1 MFKIEENYSDFVV
14 YVDESGDHSL
24 LSIDKT
30 YPVFVLAFCVFDKRQ
45 YANQVVPS
53 VENFKFDYF
62 GHDLVILHER
72 DIRKRLGDFAML
84 SSSKIKYHT
93 FMQNLSEV
101 MTKSPYYVISSVIDK
116 QELNRKVSEQ
126 EHPYHIALQVCLE
139 RLYEFLLEQGQ
150 TNKMTHIVVEKR
162 GRKEDAE
169 LELEFRRICGG
180 ENQFNKPLP
189 FMIRLADKKTNSSGL
204 QFADMVA
211 RPIGV
216 HYLNPKQDNRAFE
229 ILVEKFV
236 KDNNQNYMG
245 TGLNLYPRTARLKP

>member
-53 VENFKFDYF
+53 VESFKFDYF

-72 DIRKRLGDFAML
+72 DIRKRSGDFNVF
-84 SSSKIKYHT
+84 SSKELHYR
-93 FMQNLSEV
+93 FMEDLTRV
-101 MTKSPYYVISSVIDK
+101 MTESNYHVISSVVDK
-116 QELNRKVSEQ
+116 QELSKRVAEQ

-139 RLYEFLLEQGQ
+139 RLYEFLLKQGQ
-150 TNKMTHIVVEKR
+150 TDKMTHVVVERR
-162 GRKEDAE
+162 GRKEDVE
-169 LELEFRRICGG
+169 LELEFRRICDR
-180 ENQFNKPLP
+180 ENQFSKSLP
-189 FMIRLADKKTNSSGL
+189 FMLRLADKKTNSSGL

-211 RPIGV
+211 RPIGI
-216 HYLNPKQDNRAFE
+216 HCLNPKQNNRAFG

-236 KDNNQNYMG
+236 KDNDQNYMG
-245 TGLNLYPRTARLKP
+245 AGLNLYPKTARLNP